1 MHEALVEI
9 MEPKLRVREE
19 KMRIA
24 EAVSALR
31 EFGHKDE
38 EIRPAI
44 IKRYNLSME
53 EAKSYLQEA

>member
-1 MHEALVEI
+1 
-9 MEPKLRVREE
+9 
-19 KMRIA
+19 MRIA
-24 EAVSALR
+24 EAVSAVR

-53 EAKSYLQEA
+53 EAESYLQEA

>member
-1 MHEALVEI
+1 MYEALMEI
-9 MEPKLRVREE
+9 VEPKLRAREE

-31 EFGHKDE
+31 EFGHKDD

-44 IKRYNLSME
+44 IKKYNLSME
-53 EAKSYLQEA
+53 EAEGYLQKA